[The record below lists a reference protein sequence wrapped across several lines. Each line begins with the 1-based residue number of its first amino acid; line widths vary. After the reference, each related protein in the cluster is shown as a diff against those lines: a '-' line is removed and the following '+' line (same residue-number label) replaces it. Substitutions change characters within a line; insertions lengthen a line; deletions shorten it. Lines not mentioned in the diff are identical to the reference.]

1 MRKKVMGALGVV
13 ALAGL
18 VFSSTPAIAAET
30 APAGDVS
37 VRAACPAGSHKV
49 KARESVKIRKTKSL
63 SSTALGLFPKGKA
76 ACSLKKGKAKWY
88 DSKCGQGSDQFDYI
102 NYRGTKGWVPTTC
115 IVLD

>member
-1 MRKKVMGALGVV
+1 MRKKIMGALGVA

-18 VFSSTPAIAAET
+18 AFSATPAVAAAT
-30 APAGDVS
+30 APSGDVS
-37 VRAACPAGSHKV
+37 VRAACSVGEKV
-49 KARESVKIRKTKSL
+49 KARESVKIRKTKSI
-63 SSTALGLFPKGKA
+63 SGTALGLFPKGKT
-76 ACSLKKGKAKWY
+76 ACSLKNEKAKWY

>member
-18 VFSSTPAIAAET
+18 AFSSTPAVAAPV
-30 APAGDVS
+30 ASSGDAS
-37 VRAACPAGSHKV
+37 VTAACSRGEKV
-49 KARESVKIRKTKSL
+49 KARESVKIRKTKSI
-63 SSTALGLFPKGKA
+63 SGTALGLFPKGKN
-76 ACSLKKGKAKWY
+76 ACSLKNEKAKWY